1 MAARIRIRCVTRTDR
16 PDPHERISH
25 IGGALGDHRWRQ
37 SHEQTI
43 REIENGDY
51 QYYVE
56 QEGQSLEVIVAV
68 HNGKKYIKTTT
79 DGENQDQ
86 LLRLPECPQ

>member
-1 MAARIRIRCVTRTDR
+1 MAARIRIRYVTRTDR
-16 PDPHERISH
+16 SDPHERISH
-25 IGGALGDHRWRQ
+25 IGGALGDHCWRQ
-37 SHEQTI
+37 THEQTI

-56 QEGQSLEVIVAV
+56 KDGQSLDVIVAV
-68 HNGKKYIKTTT
+68 HKGNKYITTTT
-79 DGENQDQ
+79 DGEQDY